1 MRLAPSLDKYKDRVL
16 FPKLLEK
23 ANAMLRLGGLPKLPG
38 KGSDPWSLPL
48 WNCFYFLAITTIL
61 NYYRY

>member
-1 MRLAPSLDKYKDRVL
+1 MKEKKLTPSIQRPVVRLDASLDKYKDRVL

-38 KGSDPWSLPL
+38 KG
-48 WNCFYFLAITTIL
+48 
-61 NYYRY
+61 